1 MFDQLASVIDKSIIA
16 RDTRQF
22 TMHDVQPG
30 TVIEPRNAEEAAAV
44 MRMASENGWRVEC
57 AGNGT
62 QSYGNR
68 RTRVDVVVST
78 RALTN
83 IVEYEPADLVIGV
96 EAGMTLHRLNRE
108 TRRNAQFF
116 AQDPPAHDR
125 TTLGGLIATARSGP
139 LRFAHGTMRDHVLGL
154 QMVTGD
160 GRVLKLGG
168 RVVKNVA
175 GYDLVRLL
183 VGSAGTLGLIT
194 SVYLRLKPV
203 PQSDASLLVRAGD
216 PAPLLE
222 LTQFIADTHLEAQ
235 AIELLGP
242 DGGSAGWQLLVR
254 LAGNP
259 ESVNDARS
267 RLQTKSAALNLQIA
281 DAGTA
286 DWEALQHAELDAV
299 TTVRIGDLPGRID
312 ATLQAAQKLVT
323 RVAGGS
329 RIVAHAADGI
339 ARVLLEESPV
349 EDTAFALGELRALL
363 AVSGGSVIV
372 HSRNAE
378 LMRRVDAFGATGPQL
393 PLMANLKKIFDPAGI
408 LAPGRFVV

>member
-1 MFDQLASVIDKSIIA
+1 MLDQLAAVIDKSIIA
-16 RDTRQF
+16 RDTRHF
-22 TMHDVQPG
+22 ALHDVQPG
-30 TVIEPRNAEEAAAV
+30 SVIEPRNADEAAAV
-44 MRMASENGWRVEC
+44 MQLASEKGWRVEC

-62 QSYGNR
+62 QTYGNR
-68 RTRVDVVVST
+68 RTRVDLVVST

-96 EAGMTLHRLNRE
+96 QAGMTLHRLNRE

-139 LRFAHGTMRDHVLGL
+139 RRYAHGTMRDHVLGL

-160 GRVLKLGG
+160 GRVLGLGG

-194 SVYLRLKPV
+194 SVFLRLKPI
-203 PQSDASLLVRAGD
+203 PQSDASIIMQSAD
-216 PAPLLE
+216 PTPLLE
-222 LTQFIADTHLEAQ
+222 ITQFIADTHLEAQ

-242 DGGSAGWQLLVR
+242 DGKNPDWQLLVR
-254 LAGNP
+254 IAGNP
-259 ESVNDARS
+259 ESVSDARA
-267 RLQTKSAALNLQIA
+267 RLQTKSAGLSLPLTE
-281 DAGTA
+281 AGTSE
-286 DWEALQHAELDAV
+286 WEALERAELDAV
-299 TTVRIGDLPGRID
+299 TTVRLGDLPSRIE
-312 ATLQAAQKLVT
+312 ATLQAAQKLAT
-323 RVAGGS
+323 RMTARS

-339 ARVLLEESPV
+339 VRVLIDDGPV
-349 EDTAFALGELRALL
+349 EETAFALGELRALL
-363 AVSGGSVIV
+363 SITGGSVIV
-372 HSRNAE
+372 QSRIGE